1 MPSVV
6 VSARVEEGFLEALR
20 QVAENKGYASVSDFV
35 RDVLD
40 KALKE
45 GTMVD
50 ERTYVE
56 FMKEVEGLKRA
67 GLELEH
73 RLSRDRESFE
83 DSLKELRRAVEELRE
98 RLGAEVRSVKNEV
111 ASAVKRS
118 SFREILEDICK
129 RDPDSPFC
137 RIAREEARKATKDL
151 LAEKEREEIV
161 IKHASW
167 DDVFSCPECKSE
179 LLEKVL
185 RYAREDILGELEEE
199 VLQRVL
205 EDEERRKD
213 LEERIKKQKE
223 GSKSGFSF
231 F

>member
-1 MPSVV
+1 MSAI
-6 VSARVEEGFLEALR
+6 VSARVKESFLEILK

-56 FMKEVEGLKRA
+56 FMKEVESLKRA

-83 DSLKELRRAVEELRE
+83 DSLKELRRAVDDLKE
-98 RLGAEVRSVKNEV
+98 RLGSEVRSVKNEV
-111 ASAVKRS
+111 ASLAGDAVKRS

-137 RIAREEARKATKDL
+137 RIAREEARKAAKDL
-151 LAEKEREEIV
+151 LAEKERNEIV
-161 IKHASW
+161 IEHASW
-167 DDVFSCPECKSE
+167 QDVFSCPECKSE

-185 RYAREDILGELEEE
+185 RYARE
-199 VLQRVL
+199 
-205 EDEERRKD
+205 
-213 LEERIKKQKE
+213 
-223 GSKSGFSF
+223 
-231 F
+231 